1 MGKKEGSGRIFFSAA
16 GEQGITAGQVHHAA
30 APVFDAAEAL
40 CALHRFSGP
49 VARMLLQSGQSV
61 ENRAFAHVGIA
72 RENEKGLSFPT
83 RTVCTGE
90 GGLAGRPHK
99 DGFCL
104 PAPQSNDGIPDQV
117 SGRFAQRTSDDTAD
131 RGIFQ
136 KASGDE
142 APPERAF

>member
-1 MGKKEGSGRIFFSAA
+1 
-16 GEQGITAGQVHHAA
+16 
-30 APVFDAAEAL
+30 
-40 CALHRFSGP
+40 
-49 VARMLLQSGQSV
+49 MLLQSGQSV

-90 GGLAGRPHK
+90 GVLAGRLHK

-104 PAPQSNDGIPDQV
+104 PAPQSDDGIPDQV

-136 KASGDE
+136 KASGYE